1 MSGALGPETTKL
13 LADVAGLPRV
23 VDESPE
29 ARLARLA
36 MDPVAV
42 FAELNLRGN
51 PAPHPRAHHPEAM
64 ARIAVALIPVAEPAA
79 SSKPGRVKVL
89 HSLNATAPAPIL
101 PAQKE
106 EKIWPFEPT
115 AADISEAI
123 DVVRL
128 ERYFP
133 AVALVAAIAA
143 AFLLWL
149 LT

>member
-1 MSGALGPETTKL
+1 
-13 LADVAGLPRV
+13 
-23 VDESPE
+23 
-29 ARLARLA
+29 

-42 FAELNLRGN
+42 FAELNLRGK
-51 PAPHPRAHHPEAM
+51 PAPHPRAHHPEAR
-64 ARIAVALIPVAEPAA
+64 ARIAMAMVPVTEPAA
-79 SSKPGRVKVL
+79 SSKPGRAKVL
-89 HSLNATAPAPIL
+89 HSLKATAPALIL
-101 PAQKE
+101 SAQKE

-115 AADISEAI
+115 AADLSEAI

-133 AVALVAAIAA
+133 AVALVAAITA